1 MWTQEIISPHPP
13 SHCSLVPHPSSSLS
27 RFSRRHRTRGL
38 WTGGALVCSYL
49 RCWLERYAIYI
60 DVKRNSQS
68 KSPRGNFLSTQLWL
82 QKHRKEI
89 VSHPALQPRA
99 TTEYWVIE
107 EQTKLLS
114 LEFLLLRGALC
125 PGALCPPGGT
135 MPGGALC
142 TGGTMPGWH
151 YVQEGLC
158 MGVCGMLIIS
168 SFILSP
174 LFLVTMRRK
183 CSIRLLMMKFATP
196 DSCQRRPLPSWDGW
210 VYDQHC
216 AWQCGVLEP

>member
-99 TTEYWVIE
+99 TTEYWVI
-107 EQTKLLS
+107 KLLS
-114 LEFLLLRGALC
+114 LEFLLLRRALC
-125 PGALCPPGGT
+125 PGALCPGGHYARGGT
-135 MPGGALC
+135 MPGG
-142 TGGTMPGWH
+142 H

-158 MGVCGMLIIS
+158 MGVLWYADY
-168 SFILSP
+168 FFVHP
-174 LFLVTMRRK
+174 
-183 CSIRLLMMKFATP
+183 
-196 DSCQRRPLPSWDGW
+196 
-210 VYDQHC
+210 
-216 AWQCGVLEP
+216 